1 MELIRRV
8 ESLDDLKSAAK
19 WLMENLNGSKIIA
32 IKGEMGAG
40 KTTFVKAICKF
51 MGVEDEVSSPT
62 FSLVNEYDSEAFGK
76 IYHFDFYRI
85 EDEDEVWNIGLDDYL
100 YSSAFCFMEW
110 PEKICN
116 FIPPESAEL
125 NISLEDHIRVFQ
137 LKLPPNE

>member
-1 MELIRRV
+1 MELIQRV
-8 ESLDDLKSAAK
+8 ESLDDLESAAK
-19 WLMENLNGSKIIA
+19 WILENLNGRKIIA
-32 IKGEMGAG
+32 INGEMGAG
-40 KTTFVKAICKF
+40 KTTFVKALCAF
-51 MGVEDEVSSPT
+51 MGVKDEVTSPT

-85 EDEDEVWNIGLDDYL
+85 EDEEEVWNIGLDDYL
-100 YSSAFCFMEW
+100 YSSSFCFIEW

-125 NISLEDHIRVFQ
+125 NISLEGHIRVFQ